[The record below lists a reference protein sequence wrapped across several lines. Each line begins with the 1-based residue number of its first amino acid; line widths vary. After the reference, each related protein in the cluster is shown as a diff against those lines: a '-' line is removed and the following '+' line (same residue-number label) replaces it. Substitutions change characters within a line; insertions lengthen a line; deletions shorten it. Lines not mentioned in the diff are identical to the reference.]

1 MSGGAGS
8 MVDVSAS
15 VSEASTQG
23 FDNQTGA
30 FSVGGA
36 SGSTWLVWAL
46 VALAAFA
53 LFLWFKRRK

>member
-1 MSGGAGS
+1 

-30 FSVGGA
+30 FSVGG
-36 SGSTWLVWAL
+36 SGGSTWLIWAL
-46 VALAAFA
+46 VALAAFG

>member
-1 MSGGAGS
+1 

-30 FSVGGA
+30 FSVGGDA
-36 SGSTWLVWAL
+36 GSKWLPLAL
-46 VALAAFA
+46 VALAAFG
-53 LFLWFKRRK
+53 LFIWFKRKK